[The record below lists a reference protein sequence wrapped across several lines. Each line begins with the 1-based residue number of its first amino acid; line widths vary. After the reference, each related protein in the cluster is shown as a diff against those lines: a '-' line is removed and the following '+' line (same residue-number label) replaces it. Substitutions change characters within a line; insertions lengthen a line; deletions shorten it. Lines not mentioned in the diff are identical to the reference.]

1 MGGALWL
8 AVEVETLAKQYL
20 LILATGMKEKILS
33 EDEMG
38 RVLDKMAG
46 YGIKLKDQ
54 NKKHVTA

>member
-1 MGGALWL
+1 MAGALWL
-8 AVEVETLAKQYL
+8 AVEVETIAKQYL

-38 RVLDKMAG
+38 RVINRMAG

-54 NKKHVTA
+54 NKQHVTA